1 MFFGLAFDRKSKLTV
16 SSSAFVT
23 AMILTAAYANWID
36 PEIANLQPVLNSYWL
51 MIHVAVIVASYG
63 PFALAFILGF
73 VSLLLMFFTN
83 EKNRKKM
90 DLNIKEI
97 TYINEMA
104 VTVGLVML
112 TIGNF
117 LGGQWANESW
127 GRYWGW
133 DPKETWALISIMV
146 YAFVIHAR
154 FVPKMDNR
162 WIFNLMTMF
171 AFMSILFTYYGVNFH
186 LTGLHSYASGEAK
199 SLAWIYEMAIG
210 ISVVGILSYP
220 KFKRFYKR

>member
-1 MFFGLAFDRKSKLTV
+1 
-16 SSSAFVT
+16 
-23 AMILTAAYANWID
+23 
-36 PEIANLQPVLNSYWL
+36 

-63 PFALAFILGF
+63 PFTLAMVLGI
-73 VSLLLMFFTN
+73 VSLILMLFVN
-83 EKNRKKM
+83 DKNKTKM

-104 VTVGLVML
+104 LTIGLVML

-154 FVPKMDNR
+154 FVPALRGKWVYNVMAVFAFYS
-162 WIFNLMTMF
+162 ILMTYF
-171 AFMSILFTYYGVNFH
+171 GVNFY
-186 LTGLHSYASGEAK
+186 LTGLHSYASGDKVVTPSFVYYSVAII
-199 SLAWIYEMAIG
+199 SLLA
-210 ISVVGILSYP
+210 VLSY
-220 KFKRFYKR
+220 FKHKKYLSK